1 MNSEKIQKLVGT
13 GLLTAL
19 VVVIYFLTM
28 GITVGPFNI
37 TFALIPIVVGA
48 ALYGWIAGGWL
59 GLVFGAMVLF
69 TGGANAF
76 LVINAPGTIITVL
89 VKGAAS
95 GIVPG
100 LILMAFDKHD
110 HHLASVLAT
119 SVDPVL
125 DSSKR
130 ELAPGLLYGALSKR
144 SRLPATICAAA
155 AAPIANTGI
164 FLLGCLAF
172 FMSTI
177 NEWAAGAGIENAGVY
192 MVTAFVGVNF
202 LVELG
207 TNLLLS
213 SVIVRIV
220 DIVKNKLSATR
231 KQGV

>member
-59 GLVFGAMVLF
+59 GLVFGIMVLA

-76 LVINAPGTIITVL
+76 LVINPAGTVITVL
-89 VKGAAS
+89 LKGATA
-95 GIVPG
+95 GLIPG
-100 LILMAFDKHD
+100 LIYH
-110 HHLASVLAT
+110 
-119 SVDPVL
+119 
-125 DSSKR
+125 
-130 ELAPGLLYGALSKR
+130 ALEKKNCWV
-144 SRLPATICAAA
+144 ATICAAA
-155 AAPIANTGI
+155 AAPIVNTGI

-172 FMSTI
+172 FMDTI
-177 NEWAAGAGIENAGVY
+177 NAWAEAAGIANAGVY
-192 MVTAFVGVNF
+192 VVTAFVGVNF

-213 SVIVRIV
+213 SVIVRII
-220 DIVKNKLSATR
+220 DIVKNKLSAR
-231 KQGV
+231 KAGI

>member
-1 MNSEKIQKLVGT
+1 MNSEKIHKLVGI

-19 VVVIYFLTM
+19 VAVVYFLTM

-48 ALYGWIAGGWL
+48 ALYGWAAGGWL

-76 LVINAPGTIITVL
+76 LVINVPGTIITVL
-89 VKGAAS
+89 VKGAAA
-95 GIVPG
+95 GLVPG
-100 LILMAFDKHD
+100 LIYKALE
-110 HHLASVLAT
+110 
-119 SVDPVL
+119 
-125 DSSKR
+125 SKNR
-130 ELAPGLLYGALSKR
+130 WA
-144 SRLPATICAAA
+144 ATICAAA
-155 AAPIANTGI
+155 AAPIVNTGI

-172 FMSTI
+172 FMGTI
-177 NEWAAGAGIENAGVY
+177 SEWAAGAGVENAGVY

-207 TNLLLS
+207 ANLLLS

-220 DIVKNKLSATR
+220 DIVKNKLSSN
-231 KQGV
+231 KQGL

>member
-1 MNSEKIQKLVGT
+1 MNSEKIHKLVGT

-19 VVVIYFLTM
+19 VAVVYFLTM

-48 ALYGWIAGGWL
+48 ALYGWAAGGWL

-76 LVINAPGTIITVL
+76 LVINVPGTIITVL

-100 LILMAFDKHD
+100 LIFKAFDKHD
-110 HHLASVLAT
+110 HRLASVLSK
-119 SVDPVL
+119 SVDSAL
-125 DSSKR
+125 DSGKK
-130 ELAPGLLYGALSKR
+130 ELAPGLIYSTLSKR
-144 SRLPATICAAA
+144 SRLPATVCAAA
-155 AAPIANTGI
+155 AAPIVNTGI

-172 FMSTI
+172 FMGTI
-177 NEWAAGAGIENAGVY
+177 SEWAAGAGIESAGVY

-220 DIVKNKLSATR
+220 DIAKNKLFVTR
-231 KQGV
+231 KQSI

>member
-1 MNSEKIQKLVGT
+1 MNSEKIHKLVGI

-19 VVVIYFLTM
+19 VAVVYFLTM

-48 ALYGWIAGGWL
+48 ALYGWAAGGWL

-76 LVINAPGTIITVL
+76 LVINVPGTIITVL
-89 VKGAAS
+89 VKGAAA
-95 GIVPG
+95 GLVPG
-100 LILMAFDKHD
+100 LIYK
-110 HHLASVLAT
+110 
-119 SVDPVL
+119 
-125 DSSKR
+125 
-130 ELAPGLLYGALSKR
+130 ALENKNR
-144 SRLPATICAAA
+144 WAATICAAA
-155 AAPIANTGI
+155 AAPIVNTGI

-172 FMSTI
+172 FMDTI
-177 NEWAAGAGIENAGVY
+177 SEWAAGAGVEDAGVY

-207 TNLLLS
+207 ANLLLS

-220 DIVKNKLSATR
+220 DIVKNKLSSN
-231 KQGV
+231 KQGL